1 MLNIPEQ
8 DYHRSAFGNSR
19 KEREGVRGPG
29 TERPAG
35 KAAGRPAK
43 RGFRGEKLSDAEGRS
58 RGGLSAAL
66 SGAEPDTGVRS
77 WKSRVAR
84 LREARRGGRLL
95 WRGAPGISNALL
107 KNCWVFK
114 LSAV

>member
-1 MLNIPEQ
+1 MCG
-8 DYHRSAFGNSR
+8 DRGR
-19 KEREGVRGPG
+19 RGRREGC
-29 TERPAG
+29 
-35 KAAGRPAK
+35 GRPAK

-58 RGGLSAAL
+58 LSAAL
-66 SGAEPDTGVRS
+66 SGAEPDAGVRS
-77 WKSRVAR
+77 WKSRVTR
-84 LREARRGGRLL
+84 LREAWRGGRLL

>member
-35 KAAGRPAK
+35 KAAGGPAK

-58 RGGLSAAL
+58 LSAAL
-66 SGAEPDTGVRS
+66 SGAEPDAGVRS
-77 WKSRVAR
+77 WKSRVTR